1 MQRRTLGNELT
12 VSAIGLGCMDMS
24 GALYGAVDDANAVA
38 AIHKAIDIGIDM
50 IDTSDSY
57 AGGKNEELVGGAI
70 ADRRDKVML
79 ATKFGQVRHPDGKM
93 DIVGTPEYVRSAC
106 EASLKRLG
114 VDHIDLYYQH
124 RVDGTTPIE
133 DTIGEMVKLKDEGKI
148 RFLGLSE
155 AGADTIRR
163 AHAVHPIAALQTEY
177 SLWSR
182 DVENE
187 ILPLIQ
193 ELGIGY
199 VAYSPLGRGF
209 LTGTIPSQ
217 DALEEKDGRR
227 GHPRFAAENI
237 AQNIALLEPLKQIA
251 EAHGVTPAQVA
262 IAWVMSRSPSI
273 VPIPGTKR
281 PERVVENTA
290 AADISLS
297 ADEIT
302 TLENTFQ
309 PGVAQ
314 GTRYPAGHMPLLGI

>member
-1 MQRRTLGNELT
+1 MQRRTLGKELT

-24 GALYGAVDDANAVA
+24 GALYGAVDEANAVA
-38 AIHKAIDIGIDM
+38 AIHKAIEIGIDM

-57 AGGKNEELVGGAI
+57 AGGKNEELVGAAI

-114 VDHIDLYYQH
+114 LDHIDLYYQH
-124 RVDGTTPIE
+124 RVDGSTPIE

-148 RFLGLSE
+148 RFIGLSE

-182 DVENE
+182 DVESE
-187 ILPLIQ
+187 LLPLTQ
-193 ELGIGY
+193 ELGIGF

-209 LTGTIPSQ
+209 LTGTIPDQ
-217 DALEEKDGRR
+217 DAMEEKDGRR
-227 GHPRFAAENI
+227 GHPRFSAENI
-237 AQNIALLEPLKQIA
+237 AKNVDLLASVQQIA
-251 EAHGVTPAQVA
+251 DAHGVTPAQVA
-262 IAWVMSRSPSI
+262 IAWLMSRSPSL

-281 PERVVENTA
+281 PERVVENTTS
-290 AADISLS
+290 ADITLS
-297 ADEIT
+297 ADEIA
-302 TLENTFQ
+302 TLENAF
-309 PGVAQ
+309 PVGIAE

>member
-1 MQRRTLGNELT
+1 MQRRTLGNGLT

-24 GALYGAVDDANAVA
+24 GNLYGVVDDSQAVA

-79 ATKFGQVRHPDGKM
+79 ASKFGQVRHPDGKM

-124 RVDGTTPIE
+124 RVDGSTPIE

-148 RFLGLSE
+148 KYIGLSE

-182 DVENE
+182 EVEEE
-187 ILPLIQ
+187 ILPLIKD
-193 ELGIGY
+193 LGIGY
-199 VAYSPLGRGF
+199 VSYSPLGRGF
-209 LTGTIPSQ
+209 LTGTI
-217 DALEEKDGRR
+217 DDREDLEEKDGRL

-237 AQNIALLEPLKQIA
+237 EKNKALIASIREIA
-251 EAHGVTPAQVA
+251 DGHGVTPAQVA
-262 IAWVMSRSPSI
+262 IAWVMAQDEAI

-281 PERVVENTA
+281 PERVVENAA
-290 AADISLS
+290 AADITLS
-297 ADEIT
+297 ADE
-302 TLENTFQ
+302 LSALDGAFP
-309 PGVAQ
+309 PGIAQ

>member
-1 MQRRTLGNELT
+1 MQRRTLGKELN

-24 GALYGAVDDANAVA
+24 GNLYGKVDEAQAVG

-57 AGGKNEELVGGAI
+57 AGGKNEELVGSAI
-70 ADRRDKVML
+70 ADRRDKVIL

-114 VDHIDLYYQH
+114 IDHIDLYYQH
-124 RVDGTTPIE
+124 RVDGKTPIE

-148 RFLGLSE
+148 RYLGLSE
-155 AGADTIRR
+155 AGADTIAR
-163 AHAVHPIAALQTEY
+163 AHAVHPITALQTEY

-182 DVENE
+182 DVEGE

-199 VAYSPLGRGF
+199 VSYSPLGRGF
-209 LTGTIPSQ
+209 LTGTIDNRDDLQ
-217 DALEEKDGRR
+217 EKDGRL

-237 AQNIALLEPLKQIA
+237 EKNKSLIDAIRTIAGN
-251 EAHGVTPAQVA
+251 HGVTPAQVA
-262 IAWVMSRSPSI
+262 IAWVLSRSQSI

-281 PERVVENTA
+281 PERVVENA
-290 AADISLS
+290 AAGDINLS
-297 ADEIT
+297 ADEISS
-302 TLENTFQ
+302 LEQAF
-309 PGVAQ
+309 PVGAAH